1 MGGFGGMAEDD
12 MIAFDISFAAAEA
25 ATFLCHDLI
34 LPCLCLG
41 DKPLSNLL
49 LCQLL

>member
-25 ATFLCHDLI
+25 ATLA
-34 LPCLCLG
+34 
-41 DKPLSNLL
+41 LS
-49 LCQLL
+49 